1 MKKYIPHV
9 LLLFLYASAAHS
21 QSMHDLLRFTRP
33 ELKGTARYIS
43 LGGAF
48 NALGGDLSA
57 IKDNP
62 AAAAVF
68 INSELGVTLNA
79 VDNKIDASYF
89 GNQNSIDSRSSKVE
103 QFGIVLVL
111 NDTEGND
118 FSKIALAFNYQN
130 DRIYDNKYNAI
141 GINPNRGLDDY
152 FLAYANG
159 VRFQD
164 IKTYDDESISDSYRY
179 LGEQRGFSSQ
189 QAFLGYQSYVIN
201 PEETTDENTLYV
213 SNSNPQGN
221 SVNHDLF
228 VSQSGRKS
236 KYSFTLSTQYK
247 DKLYLGLNLNS
258 HQLETRRVHNLLE
271 DNYGAGSD
279 FSYAE
284 FENDLY
290 TYGSGFSFQLGAIY
304 KPTDKIRM
312 GLSYQSPTWYSLT
325 DELSQFIITSENNE
339 TDTIDPGV
347 INIYEYKF
355 STPAEMSA
363 GLAYI
368 FGKNGLISAQYDL
381 SNYQNTS
388 FNINQG
394 DVNFINQNNEIASNL
409 KSAGTL
415 KLGGEYRISRFSI
428 RAGYFNQKSIHKA
441 FQDSYNGSSI
451 GIGYD
456 FGGSAL
462 NLALSRVES
471 QKSEPLFDSGLTDL
485 VGIKNNQ
492 SQFLISYS
500 VKL

>member
-1 MKKYIPHV
+1 
-9 LLLFLYASAAHS
+9 
-21 QSMHDLLRFTRP
+21 
-33 ELKGTARYIS
+33 
-43 LGGAF
+43 
-48 NALGGDLSA
+48 
-57 IKDNP
+57 
-62 AAAAVF
+62 
-68 INSELGVTLNA
+68 
-79 VDNKIDASYF
+79 
-89 GNQNSIDSRSSKVE
+89 
-103 QFGIVLVL
+103 
-111 NDTEGND
+111 
-118 FSKIALAFNYQN
+118 
-130 DRIYDNKYNAI
+130 
-141 GINPNRGLDDY
+141 
-152 FLAYANG
+152 
-159 VRFQD
+159 
-164 IKTYDDESISDSYRY
+164 
-179 LGEQRGFSSQ
+179 
-189 QAFLGYQSYVIN
+189 
-201 PEETTDENTLYV
+201 
-213 SNSNPQGN
+213 
-221 SVNHDLF
+221 
-228 VSQSGRKS
+228 
-236 KYSFTLSTQYK
+236 
-247 DKLYLGLNLNS
+247 LYLGLNLNS
-258 HQLETRRVHNLLE
+258 HQLETRRLHNLLE

-388 FNINQG
+388 FNINHG

-471 QKSEPLFDSGLTDL
+471 QRSEPLFDSGLTDL

-500 VKL
+500 MKL